1 MHHDQ
6 YKLLK
11 MITQGKTEGQRRV
24 ERKPIVIAVKHKMVD
39 KLKRRIDKL
48 THVAIDWEN
57 FDNLI
62 MNTQ

>member
-1 MHHDQ
+1 
-6 YKLLK
+6 